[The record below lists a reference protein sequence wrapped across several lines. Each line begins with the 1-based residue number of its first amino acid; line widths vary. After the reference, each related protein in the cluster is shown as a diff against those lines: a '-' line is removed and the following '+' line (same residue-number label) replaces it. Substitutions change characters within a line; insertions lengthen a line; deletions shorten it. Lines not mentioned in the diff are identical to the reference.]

1 MAQVFS
7 PRHVLLLKLLCL
19 GAFLAVAGMALAYRL
34 NIRGDAPEHDPVE
47 QPVPFSHRH
56 HVRDDG
62 IDCRYC
68 HASVEVSAFAGLP
81 PLATCMTCHSQLFT
95 DQPVLAPLVSAFQ
108 GGKALQWNRVND
120 VPDFVYF
127 DHSIHISKG
136 VGCVT
141 CHGRVDEMPLT
152 WRAASLKMQW
162 CVACH
167 RAPERHLRPRE
178 HVFDMAWQPAEDPRT
193 LGRELMQRYHI
204 RSAWELTQCSV
215 CHR

>member
-7 PRHVLLLKLLCL
+7 PRHNLTLKLLCL
-19 GAFLAVAGMALAYRL
+19 GALIAVTTAALVYRL
-34 NIRGDAPEHDPVE
+34 NVRRDAPPLAPIE

-56 HVRDDG
+56 HVGDDG

-81 PLATCMTCHSQLFT
+81 PLATCMTCHSRLFT
-95 DQPVLAPLVSAFQ
+95 DQPALGPLVAAFR
-108 GGKALQWNRVND
+108 GGQALHWNRVHD
-120 VPDFVYF
+120 LPDFVYF
-127 DHSIHISKG
+127 NHSIHVAKG

-152 WRAASLKMQW
+152 WRTASLDMQW
-162 CVACH
+162 CIACH
-167 RAPERHLRPRE
+167 RAPGQHLRPRE
-178 HVFDMAWQPAEDPRT
+178 HVFDMAWQPPQDREA
-193 LGRELMQRYHI
+193 LARELTQRYRI
-204 RSAWELTQCSV
+204 RSAEALMQCST